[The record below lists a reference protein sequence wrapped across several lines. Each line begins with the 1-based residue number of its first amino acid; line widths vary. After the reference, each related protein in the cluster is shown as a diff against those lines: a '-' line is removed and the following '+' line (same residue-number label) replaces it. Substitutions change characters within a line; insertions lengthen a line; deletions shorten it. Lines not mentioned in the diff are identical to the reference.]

1 MDNQLNIFD
10 FLEPVEEHE
19 SDYCEGC
26 IFYREKCMYTKESK
40 TDFCIEGKK
49 KLKIN
54 DHIFSVSGNKITN
67 LTITDHK
74 GSSPN
79 YFDCIDRKGQKV
91 HVNILTI
98 REWWDV
104 SLELAK
110 KCKFFEE
117 TTRKTK
123 TLGEELREQGWI
135 NIHDREPS
143 TPGMYEM
150 YVVQLNRKVKNEYK
164 GDHIWKAL
172 KCGYEASWWRELPVC
187 KYSNHTCNKEVLHAL
202 AKESNPFCPGVCCRF
217 CNTKYC
223 GVRCNGSEEPKEPK
237 KAAEHVEQKQDIV
250 LLPDF
255 AKGKGWISVD
265 TIPQNMKWHIDVLGT
280 YKYENREYWSKCKGY
295 YSAKDNKYHAL
306 DYPIDIPKAEWK
318 FWRYRNSCVNCQRYV
333 KSPEQPPEGWG
344 EAGWCNEHKQ
354 KVSSAEIGYCQKH
367 ERLDFYEY

>member
-143 TPGMYEM
+143 APGMYEM

-202 AKESNPFCPGVCCRF
+202 AKDINPFCPGVCCRF
-217 CNTKYC
+217 CNTEFC
-223 GVRCNGSEEPKEPK
+223 GVRCNGSIGPEEKTVPEECIHCEYISKEYDIYGNESIDVNHCGIDGHPTNNKKNKPNNKCK
-237 KAAEHVEQKQDIV
+237 KAQAELEEVI
-250 LLPDF
+250 L
-255 AKGKGWISVD
+255 VD
-265 TIPQNMKWHIDVLGT
+265 VRTIM
-280 YKYENREYWSKCKGY
+280 
-295 YSAKDNKYHAL
+295 
-306 DYPIDIPKAEWK
+306 DY
-318 FWRYRNSCVNCQRYV
+318 
-333 KSPEQPPEGWG
+333 
-344 EAGWCNEHKQ
+344 
-354 KVSSAEIGYCQKH
+354 GYCPRCNNYLEDLIEMCPTCKKP
-367 ERLDFYEY
+367 LDWSRWKLFNKESADD

>member
-26 IFYREKCMYTKESK
+26 IFYREKCMYSKESK

-117 TTRKTK
+117 NTRKKAVT
-123 TLGEELREQGWI
+123 E
-135 NIHDREPS
+135 N
-143 TPGMYEM
+143 
-150 YVVQLNRKVKNEYK
+150 NEK
-164 GDHIWKAL
+164 PI
-172 KCGYEASWWRELPVC
+172 C
-187 KYSNHTCNKEVLHAL
+187 KYSNHTCNKEVLFAL
-202 AKESNPFCPGVCCRF
+202 ATESNPFCPKVCCRF

-250 LLPDF
+250 PLPEF

-280 YKYENREYWSKCKGY
+280 YKYENRECWSQCKGY
-295 YSAKDNKYHAL
+295 YSAKDNQYVAL
-306 DYPIDIPKAEWK
+306 DYPIDIPRAEWK